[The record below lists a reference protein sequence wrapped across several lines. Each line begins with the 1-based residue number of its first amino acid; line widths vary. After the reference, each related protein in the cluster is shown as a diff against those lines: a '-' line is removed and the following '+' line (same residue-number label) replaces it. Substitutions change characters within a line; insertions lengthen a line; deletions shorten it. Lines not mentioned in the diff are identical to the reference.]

1 MALTYSPPD
10 DSTQMEGYKCAHCP
24 CIFKQKFDLVTHER
38 TAHKKRLWGCP
49 ACWKSYA
56 QSHLLRKHMES
67 KHGMHI
73 RWACVSCDALFF
85 DARSLRMHCL
95 THHSDVELAS
105 GAVRMLELGDNER
118 DDALFGEAVGEP
130 ELTGLPDLRD
140 ADAEEGEA
148 VHACWCGWIFDSA
161 ADLKEHK
168 ATVHGAAASQARQCK
183 LKRKLRSRRKQK
195 SRKVARPELL
205 ASARQ

>member
-1 MALTYSPPD
+1 MQLQQSKTMRVQREMQRIIELDKLRTLQRIRRDIVHPTSTGGGGLSRSSTVLDNHVYSAIDVMLRCRRNRARVMRNRVVRRARQAGEEPMALTYSPPD

-105 GAVRMLELGDNER
+105 GAVR
-118 DDALFGEAVGEP
+118 
-130 ELTGLPDLRD
+130 
-140 ADAEEGEA
+140 
-148 VHACWCGWIFDSA
+148 
-161 ADLKEHK
+161 
-168 ATVHGAAASQARQCK
+168 
-183 LKRKLRSRRKQK
+183 
-195 SRKVARPELL
+195 
-205 ASARQ
+205 